1 MDKIIIRYTDYDGSK
16 KTENCGIFQTFGRL
30 GAILSREI
38 ESRISVAKAGFNK
51 KIAGFT
57 ESWTKKF
64 KEQINEVVHLWH
76 SFLLC

>member
-1 MDKIIIRYTDYDGSK
+1 MDKIIIRTTDYDGSK
-16 KTENCGIFQTFGRL
+16 KTENCGIFQPFGLL

-51 KIAGFT
+51 KMAVFA

-64 KEQINEVVHLWH
+64 KKQINEVVHLWH
-76 SFLLC
+76 RFLLC